1 MGQNFCPNCA
11 LTGKAKR
18 SKNTIMTN
26 ICPIKND
33 LKKINIGII
42 IAVKFCKQ
50 FATECKIYSK
60 MRAKNIKSDKKYFYA
75 ITNPLYKSIFILL
88 FDE

>member
-1 MGQNFCPNCA
+1 
-11 LTGKAKR
+11 
-18 SKNTIMTN
+18 
-26 ICPIKND
+26 
-33 LKKINIGII
+33 
-42 IAVKFCKQ
+42 
-50 FATECKIYSK
+50 